1 MMLVVISPAKKLNEN
16 CDASLIPKF
25 TLPSRLDSSKK
36 IVSTLRK
43 YSSKSLGKLMNVS
56 EKISNLNY
64 ERYIKWSVPFNKSN
78 AHPALLLF
86 QGDVYKGIS
95 ADDFEK
101 DDFAFA
107 QKSLRILS
115 GLYGILKPL
124 DLIQPYR
131 LEMGTQLK
139 IGKHK
144 DLYHFWGNE
153 ITSQINKD
161 KNNEYLI
168 NLASAEYFKSI
179 NIDSLKPKLI
189 NIVFKEKRNDSFKI
203 IGIHA
208 KKARGLMSRYIIK
221 NKISN
226 PEKLKKFNYE
236 KYKYNSKLS
245 SSNDWVF
252 TR

>member
-1 MMLVVISPAKKLNEN
+1 MLVVISPAKKLNEN
-16 CDASLIPKF
+16 CDVSLIPKF
-25 TLPSRLDSSKK
+25 SLPSRLDNSKK

-101 DDFAFA
+101 DDFVFA

-168 NLASAEYFKSI
+168 NLASAEY
-179 NIDSLKPKLI
+179 
-189 NIVFKEKRNDSFKI
+189 
-203 IGIHA
+203 
-208 KKARGLMSRYIIK
+208 
-221 NKISN
+221 
-226 PEKLKKFNYE
+226 
-236 KYKYNSKLS
+236 
-245 SSNDWVF
+245 
-252 TR
+252 

>member
-1 MMLVVISPAKKLNEN
+1 M
-16 CDASLIPKF
+16 
-25 TLPSRLDSSKK
+25 T
-36 IVSTLRK
+36 
-43 YSSKSLGKLMNVS
+43 
-56 EKISNLNY
+56 
-64 ERYIKWSVPFNKSN
+64 
-78 AHPALLLF
+78 
-86 QGDVYKGIS
+86 
-95 ADDFEK
+95 
-101 DDFAFA
+101 
-107 QKSLRILS
+107 
-115 GLYGILKPL
+115 LYGILKPL

-161 KNNEYLI
+161 KNKEYLI

-189 NIVFKEKRNDSFKI
+189 NIVFKEKRNGSFKI

>member
-1 MMLVVISPAKKLNEN
+1 MITLLSPSKKLNFKHQDAVSAFTQ
-16 CDASLIPKF
+16 CDFIQSAQELVNQAKNLTSQDLK
-25 TLPSRLDSSKK
+25 D
-36 IVSTLRK
+36 
-43 YSSKSLGKLMNVS
+43 LM
-56 EKISNLNY
+56 KISDSLADLNK
-64 ERYIKWSVPFNKSN
+64 ERFNNWSLPFNQDN
-78 AHPALLLF
+78 AKQAILAF
-86 QGDVYKGIS
+86 DGGVYSGLQ
-95 ADDFEK
+95 AETFDQNDLE
-101 DDFAFA
+101 FA
-107 QKSLRILS
+107 QDHLRILS
-115 GLYGILKPL
+115 GLYGVLKPL

-189 NIVFKEKRNDSFKI
+189 NIIFKEKRNGSFKI